1 MSLAR
6 SSVRVALAAIAALW
20 IGAADAR
27 APYAPDSPA
36 PSAQTCPRDSVVW
49 VNTKS
54 GVYHL
59 PGMRWYGRTAEGEYM
74 CRSAA
79 DKAGY
84 RSTHNGQ

>member
-6 SSVRVALAAIAALW
+6 SLIRTVLAVTTVLW
-20 IGAADAR
+20 IGLADAR
-27 APYAPDSPA
+27 SPYAPDSPA

-49 VNTKS
+49 VNMRS
-54 GVYHL
+54 GIYHL
-59 PGMRWYGRTAEGEYM
+59 PGMRWYGRTAQGEYM
-74 CRSAA
+74 CRAAA